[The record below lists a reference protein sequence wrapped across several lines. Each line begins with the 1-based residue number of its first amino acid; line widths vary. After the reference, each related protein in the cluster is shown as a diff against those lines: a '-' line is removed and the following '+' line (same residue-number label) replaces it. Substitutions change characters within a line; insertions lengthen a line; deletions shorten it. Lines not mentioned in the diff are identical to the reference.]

1 MPELPCKPHVAM
13 GFSALATSAMGTL
26 ALGTLALMATLSL
39 PAAAQNAPLPP
50 PPTPPATSSTGPTSN
65 TNAAPHPRSSS
76 DDQSQDQSV
85 ETLKINVEV
94 VQLFFNAKD
103 KHGALIPNLT
113 KDNFDLFEDGQQQT
127 IKYFKAESDLPLTLG
142 ILIDTSYSQHL
153 VLDME
158 KSVGGSFLES
168 TLRAKDEAFV
178 ISFDVDINLMQD
190 FTSSVSRLKRA
201 LNEAKINNG
210 GVSCSGG
217 PIGPQGPIPC
227 PSTGPRGTTL
237 YDAVYLASHDE
248 FAHEVGRKAMIL
260 LTDGEDQGSRLKI
273 SDAIEAA
280 QKADAICY
288 VLLIADR
295 GFAYGFGGYTGVS
308 DMKKLTQET
317 GGRVIEVGN
326 KIEKLRQ
333 AFDQI
338 SQELRS
344 QYNAG
349 YVPTN
354 TTRDGSFRRVEIKPK
369 KGDYKIQARS
379 GYYATPRHED

>member
-1 MPELPCKPHVAM
+1 MPKVHCRSCRIAGFAFLAGVQAM
-13 GFSALATSAMGTL
+13 VLAA
-26 ALGTLALMATLSL
+26 AVSL
-39 PAAAQNAPLPP
+39 PAAGQNVPVPP
-50 PPTPPATSSTGPTSN
+50 PPVPPPASSTGPTSN
-65 TNAAPHPRSSS
+65 TDIPRTPDSNE
-76 DDQSQDQSV
+76 QSQDQSV
-85 ETLKINVEV
+85 ETLKVNVEV
-94 VQLFFNAKD
+94 VQLFFNVKD
-103 KHGALIPNLT
+103 KHGALIPNLV
-113 KDNFDLFEDGQQQT
+113 KDNFDILEDGQPQT

-142 ILIDTSYSQHL
+142 ILIDSSGSQMR

-158 KSVGGSFLES
+158 KEVGASFLES
-168 TLRAKDEAFV
+168 TLRPKDEAFV
-178 ISFDVDINLMQD
+178 ISFDVDITLLQD
-190 FTSSVSRLKRA
+190 FTNSVGRLRHA
-201 LNEAKINNG
+201 LNEAKINTG

-217 PIGPQGPIPC
+217 PIGPQGPVPC
-227 PSTGPRGTTL
+227 SSTGPRGTAL

-248 FAHEVGRKAMIL
+248 LSHEVGRKAMIL
-260 LTDGEDQGSRLKI
+260 LTDGEDQGSKLKI
-273 SDAIEAA
+273 KDAIEAA

-295 GFAYGFGGYTGVS
+295 GLAFGWGGGE
-308 DMKKLTQET
+308 MRKLTQET

-354 TTRDGSFRRVEIKPK
+354 ATRDGSFRKVEIKPK
-369 KGDYKIQARS
+369 QGDYKIQARS

>member
-1 MPELPCKPHVAM
+1 MPKLHRKPCLATAFFSLTLFSLASLAVVTTFS
-13 GFSALATSAMGTL
+13 FSAPAQS
-26 ALGTLALMATLSL
+26 
-39 PAAAQNAPLPP
+39 PAAPASNAPNS
-50 PPTPPATSSTGPTSN
+50 AANSN
-65 TNAAPHPRSSS
+65 P
-76 DDQSQDQSV
+76 QSQDQSV
-85 ETLKINVEV
+85 ETLKVNVEV
-94 VQLFFNAKD
+94 VQLFFNVKD

-113 KDNFDLFEDGQQQT
+113 KENFDLAEDGKPQT

-142 ILIDTSYSQHL
+142 ILIDSSGSQQR
-153 VLDME
+153 VLEME
-158 KSVGGSFLES
+158 KEVGGSFLEN
-168 TLRAKDEAFV
+168 TLRQKDEAFV
-178 ISFDVDINLMQD
+178 ISFDVDINLLQD
-190 FTSSVSRLKRA
+190 FTNSVSRLRKA
-201 LNEAKINNG
+201 LNSATINTG

-227 PSTGPRGTTL
+227 SSTGPRGTAL

-248 FAHEVGRKAMIL
+248 LSHEVGRKAMIL
-260 LTDGEDQGSRLKI
+260 LTDGQDEGSRLKI
-273 SDAIEAA
+273 KDAIEAA

-295 GFAYGFGGYTGVS
+295 GFYGFGGGFGYSGDS

-344 QYNAG
+344 QYNIG
-349 YVPTN
+349 YTPTN
-354 TTRDGSFRRVEIKPK
+354 TNRDGGFRKVEIKPK
-369 KGDYKIQARS
+369 QGDYKIQARS
-379 GYYATPRHED
+379 GYYAIPRRED

>member
-1 MPELPCKPHVAM
+1 M
-13 GFSALATSAMGTL
+13 GFFVLAVA
-26 ALGTLALMATLSL
+26 LSL
-39 PAAAQNAPLPP
+39 PAAGQNS
-50 PPTPPATSSTGPTSN
+50 PTPPPNSN
-65 TNAAPHPRSSS
+65 A
-76 DDQSQDQSV
+76 QSQDEPT
-85 ETLKINVEV
+85 ETLKVNVEV
-94 VQLFFNAKD
+94 VQLFFNVKD

-113 KDNFDLFEDGQQQT
+113 KDNFDLFEDGKPQT
-127 IKYFKAESDLPLTLG
+127 IKYFKAETDLPLTLG
-142 ILIDTSYSQHL
+142 ILIDSSGSQMR

-158 KSVGGSFLES
+158 KTVGGSFLES
-168 TLRAKDEAFV
+168 TLRPKDEAFV
-178 ISFDVDINLMQD
+178 ISFDVDINLLQD
-190 FTSSVSRLKRA
+190 FTSSVSRLKHA
-201 LNEAKINNG
+201 LNEAKINTG
-210 GVSCSGG
+210 GVGCSGG
-217 PIGPQGPIPC
+217 PLGPQGPIPC
-227 PSTGPRGTTL
+227 SSSGPRGTAL

-248 FAHEVGRKAMIL
+248 FSHEVGRKAMIL

-273 SDAIEAA
+273 RDAIEAA

-295 GFAYGFGGYTGVS
+295 GFYGGFGYSGDS

-349 YVPTN
+349 YTPTN
-354 TTRDGSFRRVEIKPK
+354 PNRDGSFRKVEIKSKP
-369 KGDYKIQARS
+369 GDYKIQARS
-379 GYYATPRHED
+379 GYYATPHQED

>member
-1 MPELPCKPHVAM
+1 LR
-13 GFSALATSAMGTL
+13 LAARFFAPAKY
-26 ALGTLALMATLSL
+26 ALGTLALMMLALMTTLSL
-39 PAAAQNAPLPP
+39 PAAAQNPPIPP
-50 PPTPPATSSTGPTSN
+50 PPAPPAASSTGPTSN
-65 TNAAPHPRSSS
+65 TNSAPHSRSNA

-85 ETLKINVEV
+85 ETLKVNVEV
-94 VQLFFNAKD
+94 VQLFFNVKD
-103 KHGALIPNLT
+103 KHGALIPNLN

-127 IKYFKAESDLPLTLG
+127 IKYFRAESDLPLTLG
-142 ILIDTSYSQHL
+142 ILIDTSYSQL
-153 VLDME
+153 RVLDME
-158 KSVGGSFLES
+158 KEVGGSFLES

-178 ISFDVDINLMQD
+178 ISFGADIELEQD
-190 FTSSVSRLKRA
+190 FTSSVSRLKHA
-201 LNEAKINNG
+201 LNETKMNSAA
-210 GVSCSGG
+210 VTCSGG

-227 PSTGPRGTTL
+227 SSTGPRGTAL
-237 YDAVYLASHDE
+237 YDAVFLASHDE

-260 LTDGEDQGSRLKI
+260 LTDGEDQGSKLKI
-273 SDAIEAA
+273 KDAIEAA

-295 GFAYGFGGYTGVS
+295 GITLGFGDS
-308 DMKKLTQET
+308 EMKKLTQET
-317 GGRVIEVGN
+317 GGRVIQVGN

-354 TTRDGSFRRVEIKPK
+354 TTRDGSFRKVEIKPK
-369 KGDYKIQARS
+369 QGDYKIQARS
-379 GYYATPRHED
+379 GYYANPRRED